1 MSFFRRLL
9 GKKDPPQRDEDLFA
23 QRIIDGLQAVSSE
36 IRVEYDPQAFELL
49 HVDGGAAGQRMFLYN
64 SFVEYQRLAGEE
76 QDQHLARVI
85 AFILDSRNPRPKGEA
100 ALDMLLPILRARA
113 DMLAVSAERQGQFPY
128 TNTSRPFCDTML
140 LMLAIDSDVSIAMV
154 TDDSLAELGV
164 PFEVALGIAIGHLNE
179 RGGHSFGQLAEG
191 TFVSTCGDYY
201 DASRILLPDLFLQL
215 PLKGNPVAIVQA
227 RSAILV
233 TGSEDVDGLAMI
245 AGFAL
250 DDLAENERAV
260 SLSPIEL
267 VNGQWRPFEI
277 RAHHPQRLRNLV
289 PNQLVW
295 AYGATQQV
303 VQELLG
309 EDVFVAS
316 ALLVEREGMA
326 ATAATWAT
334 GVTTACPLV
343 EAVVIGKDGEF
354 PEIIRSLN
362 DVLKICGPFPEVAA
376 FPHPPRWILPETI
389 SAEQH
394 AELTNNCRDHIFFEE

>member
-1 MSFFRRLL
+1 MSIFRRLL

-23 QRIIDGLQAVSSE
+23 QRIIDGLQAACSE

-64 SFVEYQRLAGEE
+64 SFVEYQRLTGEE
-76 QDQHLARVI
+76 QDQHLAGVI

-113 DMLAVSAERQGQFPY
+113 DILAVSAERQGQFPY
-128 TNTSRPFCDTML
+128 TNTSRAFCDTML
-140 LMLAIDSDVSIAMV
+140 LMLAIDSDVSIAIV
-154 TDDSLAELGV
+154 TDDSLAELGLS
-164 PFEVALGIAIGHLNE
+164 FDETLGIAIGHLNE

-215 PLKGNPVAIVQA
+215 PLKGNPVAIVQS
-227 RSAILV
+227 RSSVLV
-233 TGSEDVDGLAMI
+233 TGSEDVDGLALI

-250 DDLAENERAV
+250 DDLATNERAV
-260 SLSPIEL
+260 SLTPIEL
-267 VNGQWRPFEI
+267 VDGHWRSFDI
-277 RAHHPQRLRNLV
+277 RPDHPQRLRNLV

-295 AYGATQQV
+295 AYTATQQV
-303 VQELLG
+303 VQQMLG
-309 EDVFVAS
+309 DDVFVAS
-316 ALLVEREGMA
+316 ALLVERDGKA
-326 ATAATWAT
+326 STAATWAT

-343 EAVVIGKDGEF
+343 EAIVIGTDGAF
-354 PEIIRSLN
+354 PEIVRSLD
-362 DVLKICGPFPEVAA
+362 DVLRVCGPFPEVEA

-389 SAEQH
+389 SAEQRS
-394 AELTNNCRDHIFFEE
+394 ELTNNCRNHKFFEE